1 MNEQLS
7 RAFGQ
12 IKDIVLNRM
21 TGTQRIVSAS
31 ILAVSI
37 IGLAWV
43 ITSNTGTT
51 WASAGT
57 IENPAELRAAIKAL
71 EERKLTARMGD
82 GNSVEVEVGQVG
94 EARMVLMAFAEDTGA
109 NVGMELFDKSTFGQ
123 SARQEQINYVRALEG
138 ELARSI
144 RTMEVIRS
152 ARVHLAMPEK
162 TVFIREEKK
171 PTASVTLVL
180 ESGRDLDKKQVRAI
194 QRLVAN
200 AVPGMVREGVAVVGG
215 DGELLSQGQDDQGA
229 DGGFELKNQIERE
242 MERKLLATL
251 ERIVGV
257 GKARVQVAAAIDYSQ
272 VTENVTEVDPER
284 QVIRRED
291 VTNENSVTD
300 SPDVTGVVGMSGND
314 PQRQENLSKP
324 PKSSKNKKREE
335 REYDN
340 SMTKRVIVQGGAR
353 LKQLSVSVV
362 VDGVWTGEGDKASWA
377 ARSDPEL
384 QAITQAV
391 KVGSGLDEKRGDQVS
406 VVSLKFEDQ
415 DIVDEITEEPAV
427 SPFMLEMIRWG
438 IGVFIVLLFIF
449 GVVRPFLAL
458 LRKPTEAPA
467 AVAALPEPATPSTGA
482 ETALALNESDAPDGT
497 EEDDMKAK
505 QNGDGTPREP
515 ETPLLTRGEQL
526 RLKAIEATKQNP
538 ARAVELVRAWLTREA

>member
-12 IKDIVLNRM
+12 IKDIVQNRM
-21 TGTQRIVSAS
+21 TGTQRIVSAA

-57 IENPAELRAAIKAL
+57 IENPAELRAAMKAL
-71 EERKLTARMGD
+71 EERKLIARMGD

-162 TVFIREEKK
+162 TVFIREERK
-171 PTASVTLVL
+171 PTASVTVVL
-180 ESGRDLDKKQVRAI
+180 EAGRDLDKKQVRAI

-200 AVPGMVREGVAVVGG
+200 GVPGMVREGVAVVGG
-215 DGELLSQGQDDQGA
+215 DGELLSQGPDDQGTE
-229 DGGFELKNQIERE
+229 GGFELKNQVERD

-257 GKARVQVAAAIDYSQ
+257 GKARIQVAATIDYSQ
-272 VTENVTEVDPER
+272 VTENVTEIDPEQ
-284 QVIRRED
+284 QVVRRED
-291 VTNENSVTD
+291 LTDENSITD
-300 SPDVTGVVGMSGND
+300 APDVSGVVGMSGND
-314 PQRQENLSKP
+314 PQRQENVSKP
-324 PKSSKNKKREE
+324 PKSSKTKKREE
-335 REYDN
+335 REYEN
-340 SMTKRVIVQGGAR
+340 AMTKRVIVQGGAR

-362 VDGVWTGEGDKASWA
+362 VDGVWTGEGDKAAWA
-377 ARSDPEL
+377 ARTDAEL
-384 QAITQAV
+384 QTIAQAV

-406 VVSLKFEDQ
+406 VVSLKFEDT
-415 DIVDEITEEPAV
+415 DIVDEIVEEPAV
-427 SPFMLEMIRWG
+427 SSFMLEMIRWG

-458 LRKPTEAPA
+458 VKRTPNA
-467 AVAALPEPATPSTGA
+467 AVAAALLRGPGAPPS
-482 ETALALNESDAPDGT
+482 ETETTLALNESDALLGA
-497 EEDDMKAK
+497 EEDEMKAK
-505 QNGDGTPREP
+505 LNGEGGPREP
-515 ETPLLTRGEQL
+515 EMPVLTRGEQL

>member
-12 IKDIVLNRM
+12 IKDIVQNRM
-21 TGTQRIVSAS
+21 TGTQRIVSAA

-37 IGLAWV
+37 IGLTWV

-57 IENPAELRAAIKAL
+57 IENPAELRAAMKAL
-71 EERKLTARMGD
+71 EERKLIARMGD

-162 TVFIREEKK
+162 TVFIREERK
-171 PTASVTLVL
+171 PTASVTVVL
-180 ESGRDLDKKQVRAI
+180 EAGRDLDKKQVRAI

-200 AVPGMVREGVAVVGG
+200 GVPGMVREGVAVVGG
-215 DGELLSQGQDDQGA
+215 DGELLSQGPDDQGSE
-229 DGGFELKNQIERE
+229 GGFELKNQVERD

-257 GKARVQVAAAIDYSQ
+257 GKARIQVAATIDYSQ
-272 VTENVTEVDPER
+272 VTENVTEIDPEQ
-284 QVIRRED
+284 QVVRRED
-291 VTNENSVTD
+291 LTDENSLTD
-300 SPDVTGVVGMSGND
+300 APDVSGVVGMSGND
-314 PQRQENLSKP
+314 PQRQENVSKP
-324 PKSSKNKKREE
+324 PKSSKTKKREE
-335 REYDN
+335 REYEN
-340 SMTKRVIVQGGAR
+340 AMTKRVIVQGGAR

-362 VDGVWTGEGDKASWA
+362 VDGVWTGEGDKAAWA
-377 ARSDPEL
+377 ARTDAEL
-384 QAITQAV
+384 QTIAQAV

-406 VVSLKFEDQ
+406 VVSLKFEDT
-415 DIVDEITEEPAV
+415 DIVDEIVEEPAV
-427 SPFMLEMIRWG
+427 SSFMLEMIRWG

-458 LRKPTEAPA
+458 VKRTPNA
-467 AVAALPEPATPSTGA
+467 AVAAALLPGPGAPPS
-482 ETALALNESDAPDGT
+482 ETETTLALNESDALLGA
-497 EEDDMKAK
+497 EEDEMKAK
-505 QNGDGTPREP
+505 LNGEGGPREP
-515 ETPLLTRGEQL
+515 EMPVLTRGEQL

>member
-43 ITSNTGTT
+43 ISSNTGTT